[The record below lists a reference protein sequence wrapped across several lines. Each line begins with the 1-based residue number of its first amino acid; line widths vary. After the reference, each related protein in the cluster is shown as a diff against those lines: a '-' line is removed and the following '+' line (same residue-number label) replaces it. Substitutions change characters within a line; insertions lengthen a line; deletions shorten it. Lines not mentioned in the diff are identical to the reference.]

1 MPDSVA
7 LLNNSLILGAILF
20 TLGLVGFMTRRNL
33 IILFLCAELMLQG
46 VSMTFVAFGK
56 FHGTWGGQI
65 FAIFSLAIAA
75 AEAAIALALI
85 VVLFR
90 RKDSLDVSIW
100 QDLREEDQPPVTD
113 LVAGDEPIPEPQW
126 PHLYPAG
133 RLPAESD
140 PVTNPK
146 APLPVKLPAPAIPG
160 PGANSPATTGGNV
173 KSDSTTEKR
182 GAL

>member
-7 LLNNSLILGAILF
+7 LLNNTLILGALLF
-20 TLGLVGFMTRRNL
+20 SLGLVGFMTRRNL
-33 IILFLCAELMLQG
+33 IVLFLCAELMLQG

-85 VVLFR
+85 IVLFR
-90 RKDSLDVSIW
+90 RKDSLDVSVW

-113 LVAGDEPIPEPQW
+113 LVAGDEPAAEPQW

-140 PVTNPK
+140 PLTNPN
-146 APLPVKLPAPAIPG
+146 APMPVKMPTPVTSLPNAT
-160 PGANSPATTGGNV
+160 SPAKSGGSVNPDV
-173 KSDSTTEKR
+173 STDKR